1 MKTAVTY
8 SVVSR
13 KNPRQPELP
22 CLFYAQAQARGEADI
37 RSLSDRIELMC
48 TVTRADVMAVLVAL
62 ESVIKECL
70 SNGEIVRL
78 GDLGSLQLSLSSKG
92 AGSKKE
98 FTTSLIDKTR
108 ILFRPGETLSAMQKT
123 LHFERVETVQKNAE
137 QGGEAGTK
145 EPADSKEPTAP
156 AGPTDSTGPKEPADP
171 TGPKEPT
178 APADP
183 KEPAVSKE

>member
-13 KNPRQPELP
+13 KNPRQPQLP
-22 CLFYAQAQARGEADI
+22 NLFYAQAKARGEADI
-37 RSLSDRIELMC
+37 RTLSDRIELMC

-78 GDLGSLQLSLSSKG
+78 GELGSLQLSLSSKG
-92 AGSKKE
+92 SNSKKE
-98 FTTSLIDKTR
+98 FTSSMIHKTR
-108 ILFRPGETLSAMQKT
+108 ILFRPGETLSAMQKM

-145 EPADSKEPTAP
+145 EPADSQKTV
-156 AGPTDSTGPKEPADP
+156 DSQGLA
-171 TGPKEPT
+171 
-178 APADP
+178 
-183 KEPAVSKE
+183 